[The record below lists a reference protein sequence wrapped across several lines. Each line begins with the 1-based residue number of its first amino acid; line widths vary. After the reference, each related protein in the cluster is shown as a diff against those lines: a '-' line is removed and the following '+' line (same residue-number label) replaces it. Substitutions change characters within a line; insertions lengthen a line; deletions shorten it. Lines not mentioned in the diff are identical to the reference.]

1 MNTVIQDFE
10 SFEHKDYKRDLN
22 ACHILLPQIQLSEGF
37 ELKFHPCSPSFGR
50 IKKVFCR
57 NITITKFIFEAAIT

>member
-22 ACHILLPQIQLSEGF
+22 ACHTLVLQIQLSEG
-37 ELKFHPCSPSFGR
+37 LVLVDKWNR
-50 IKKVFCR
+50 IFR
-57 NITITKFIFEAAIT
+57 